1 MKPQSSVPG
10 YGGRVKS
17 PHRFRSLL
25 VVAVAM
31 ATTVGLIAFASANL
45 PQSVREG
52 VLGSPVKVPAEFVDV
67 IREASE
73 RCPQVPIEIFA
84 AQLHAESG
92 WDPNAESPAG
102 AQGIAQFMPP
112 TWQQYGIDGDGDGKA
127 QVWNPIDA
135 IHSAAALNC
144 VNRKLVAQVSGKKLA
159 NTLAAY
165 NAGHGAVRKY
175 DGVPPFPETEK
186 YVKKIIEN
194 SKSLQWK

>member
-1 MKPQSSVPG
+1 MKKSHRLRSV
-10 YGGRVKS
+10 
-17 PHRFRSLL
+17 L
-25 VVAVAM
+25 VVAIAM
-31 ATTVGLIAFASANL
+31 TMTVGLIAFVSANL
-45 PQSVREG
+45 PQSVKEG
-52 VLGSPVKVPAEFVDV
+52 VLGAPVTVPAEFVNV
-67 IREASE
+67 IRDASD
-73 RCPQVPIEIFA
+73 RCPQIPIEIFA

-92 WDPNAESPAG
+92 WNPDAESPVG

-144 VNRKLVAQVSGKKLA
+144 VNRKLVAKVSGKKLE

-175 DGVPPFPETEK
+175 DGVPPFPETEN
-186 YVKKIIEN
+186 YIRKILEN
-194 SKSLQWK
+194 SKTLQWP